1 MPQTICRE
9 LPYQT
14 TIGIDVFIQ
23 KAPVRQVG
31 GIQISSHT
39 LPDYTVTLGGA
50 VVAGDEEISVT
61 LTTPPAGITTVYLD
75 AGTLLEF
82 PGATAG
88 SVVRVKTAEAKIIS
102 STATTIATL
111 PIASP
116 IASAVIAKTKAL
128 LFLPGC
134 RSAIPTP
141 TIKTEDVTNY
151 GSGIGMEMVT
161 VGNSKKI
168 SMELDLIY
176 DNLAHNMI
184 LDMLYEKES
193 VGREAYLDV
202 IMPSGERHQGYCLLT
217 TGTPTAAVQAK
228 RSVTLEWQVQG
239 ECYNYT
245 KAKVT
250 PIVAGNIAA

>member
-1 MPQTICRE
+1 MPNTICRE

-23 KAPVRQVG
+23 KAPIRQVG
-31 GIQISSHT
+31 GINISSHT
-39 LPDYTVTLGGA
+39 LPDYIVTLGGA
-50 VVAGDEEISVT
+50 VVAGDETISVT

-82 PGATAG
+82 PGTVAG
-88 SVVRVKTAEAKIIS
+88 TTVRVKTAEPKIIGT
-102 STATTIATL
+102 TAISIATL
-111 PIASP
+111 PIAAG
-116 IASAVIAKTKAL
+116 IATASVATTKAL
-128 LFLPGC
+128 LFVPGC

-141 TIKTEDVTNY
+141 TIKTEDTTNY
-151 GSGIGMEMVT
+151 GSGVGLEMVVT
-161 VGNSKKI
+161 GNSKKI

-176 DNLAHNMI
+176 DNLSHDLI
-184 LDMLYEKES
+184 LDMMYERNS
-193 VGREAYLDV
+193 IGREAYIDI
-202 IMPSGERHQGYCLLT
+202 IMPSGERHEGYALLT

-228 RSVTLEWQVQG
+228 RSVTLEWQIQG
-239 ECYNYT
+239 ECYTYT